1 MRKKI
6 HGLILP
12 LLIAFIIA
20 SAPSFAQEPSVS
32 RFDLPNGMVLLTQ
45 EEHENDIVS
54 IEVFVNAGLLHE
66 TDQNAGII
74 NLIQNLILKGAG
86 KYNSQQ
92 IAEMLELSGIMMS
105 ASSSPDF
112 AEISCTTT
120 SKNFAHAV
128 QILGDVLSNPRFDQA
143 EIDKEKK
150 NITEQIEG
158 EQSAFTAIYN
168 IFLQNFYR
176 YHPYRQPIL
185 GQAKAIKNLTRDNIL
200 DFYRTYYV
208 PNRMVIVVSGN
219 INKNEVKETV
229 KKVFKN
235 FNPSNPRP
243 IEITWEPPNEERE
256 IYLSSSGNLS
266 WLFIGYQAPEVISE
280 DYYAMKLIYSYLG
293 EGLSSRIWTELREK
307 RGMAYDLG
315 AFYPSLEGPSHFI
328 AYIVTT
334 PDKILESKRRILY
347 EISQIKSSGIPDFQL
362 EQVKQKVIGG
372 YLLERETDRG
382 KAESLGSAEIQG
394 KGYMADENFAKKIE
408 EVTSEQIKAVANKYL
423 KNYIMVIVLPGQPI
437 PGQLMEE

>member
-1 MRKKI
+1 MMKKI

-12 LLIAFIIA
+12 LLIAFIL
-20 SAPSFAQEPSVS
+20 SLSPSYAQEPSVS

-45 EEHENDIVS
+45 EEHDNDIVS

-74 NLIQNLILKGAG
+74 NMIQNLILKGTG

-92 IAEMLELSGIMMS
+92 LAEMLELNGIMMS
-105 ASSSPDF
+105 ANSTPDF

-120 SKNFAHAV
+120 SKNFARSV
-128 QILGDVLSNPRFDQA
+128 QILGDVLMNPRFDQGD
-143 EIDKEKK
+143 IDKEKK
-150 NITEQIEG
+150 DITEQIG
-158 EQSAFTAIYN
+158 GQQSAFTAIYN

-176 YHPYRQPIL
+176 YHPYRQAIL
-185 GQAKAIKNLTRDNIL
+185 GETKAVNKITRNDIL
-200 DFYRTYYV
+200 NFYRTYYV
-208 PNRMVIVVSGN
+208 PNRIVIAVVGN
-219 INKNEVKETV
+219 INKSEVRETV

-243 IEITWEPPNEERE
+243 IEITWEPPNEEKE
-256 IYLSSSGNLS
+256 IYLSASSNLS
-266 WLFIGYQAPEVISE
+266 WLFIGYQAPEVISD

-347 EISQIKSSGIPDFQL
+347 EISQIKSIGIPDFQL

-372 YLLERETDRG
+372 YLLEKETDRG
-382 KAESLGSAEIQG
+382 KAASLGSAEIQG
-394 KGYMADENFAKKIE
+394 EGYMADENFVRKIE
-408 EVTSEQIKAVANKYL
+408 EVTPEQIKAVANKYL
-423 KNYIMVIVLPGQPI
+423 KNYIMVIVLPGQPS

>member
-1 MRKKI
+1 MRRKI

-12 LLIAFIIA
+12 LLIAFIIV
-20 SAPSFAQEPSVS
+20 SAPSFAQEQSVS
-32 RFDLPNGMVLLTQ
+32 RLDLPNGMVLLTQ

-54 IEVFVNAGLLHE
+54 IEVFINAGLLHE

-92 IAEMLELSGIMMS
+92 IAEMLELNGIMMS

-120 SKNFAHAV
+120 SKNFVHAV
-128 QILGDVLSNPRFDQA
+128 QILGEVLSNPRFEQA

-150 NITEQIEG
+150 NIIEQIEG

-185 GQAKAIKNLTRDNIL
+185 GMAKAIKNLTRDNIL

-208 PNRMVIVVSGN
+208 PNRMVIAVSGN

-334 PDKILESKRRILY
+334 PDKIMESKRRILY

-394 KGYMADENFAKKIE
+394 EGYMADENFEKKIK

-423 KNYIMVIVLPGQPI
+423 KNYIMVIVLPGQQN